1 MTQAK
6 KTKAPMAKP
15 NLQQQF
21 LALSPVDQQGVTNFF
36 NAHNIAHFIY
46 ENLTEEAQKYVSY
59 CIRLSQQADKIE
71 KQNSAQVS

>member
-6 KTKAPMAKP
+6 SIKAPKAKP

-46 ENLTEEAQKYVSY
+46 ENLTEDAKKYVTY

-71 KQNSAQVS
+71 NQNSAQVS